1 MDNYA
6 RIVKD
11 NLDRL
16 YDALP
21 TDLARMLPA
30 DQNGETFTFRA
41 FGERC
46 TLSPGGITLGDEKQ
60 DGVPGI
66 LISLYAL
73 NALSDAR
80 VAEPLKAFKEFPDS
94 APYAGAFVSH
104 TEQILVP
111 HTRAIE
117 TRCTD
122 IAARLDGQTG
132 TPATGDF
139 SFTVNPLPK
148 ISLAYIF
155 YREDEDF
162 PASATCLYSN
172 NAGAFL
178 PMDALADVGEY
189 TSRKI
194 ITLCSAMD

>member
-6 RIVKD
+6 RIVTD

-16 YDALP
+16 YASLP

-30 DQNGETFTFRA
+30 EQNGQDFGFRA
-41 FGERC
+41 FGEAC
-46 TLSPGGITLGDEKQ
+46 TLSPAGIYLAGEKQ
-60 DGVPGI
+60 EGVPGI

-73 NALSDAR
+73 NAVSDAP
-80 VAEPLKAFKEFPDS
+80 VAEPFKAFKEFPNS

-104 TEQILVP
+104 TEQVLVP
-111 HTRAIE
+111 RVQAIE
-117 TRCTD
+117 ARSAD
-122 IAARLDGQTG
+122 IAARLGG
-132 TPATGDF
+132 EAGIPATGDF
-139 SFTVNPLPK
+139 SFTVSPLPN

-162 PASATCLYSN
+162 PASVTCLYSH

-194 ITLCSAMD
+194 INFCLADG